1 MSDRAIGW
9 SFVGIQVVLLGAL
22 IFLPGSND
30 WPTPQWLR
38 TLGTVVNVLGFA
50 LLIVAALGLGS
61 SLTPTPVPKKSGQLT
76 TGGLYRFVRHPIYT
90 GVLMI
95 VVALVA
101 TSGSWLHLAIGV
113 VTVGFFTVK
122 ARWEEER
129 LRLEYPEYDFY
140 ARATGRFVPM
150 PFRHRPE

>member
-9 SFVGIQVVLLGAL
+9 LFVAVQVVLLGVL
-22 IFLPGSND
+22 IFLPGSDD

-61 SLTPTPVPKKSGQLT
+61 SLTAIPVPKKSGKLE

-90 GVLMI
+90 GVFMI

-113 VTVGFFTVK
+113 VTMAFFSVK
-122 ARWEEER
+122 ARWEEQR
-129 LRLEYPEYDFY
+129 LRLEYPEYDAY
-140 ARATGRFVPM
+140 ARATGRFVPVA
-150 PFRHRPE
+150 FRHKSS

>member
-1 MSDRAIGW
+1 MNDRATGW
-9 SFVGIQVVLLGAL
+9 SFVAVQVVLLGAL
-22 IFLPGSND
+22 IFLPGSDD

-50 LLIVAALGLGS
+50 LVIVAALGLGS
-61 SLTPTPVPKKSGQLT
+61 SLTATPVPKESGKLE

-90 GVLMI
+90 GVFMI

-113 VTVGFFTVK
+113 VTMAFFSVK
-122 ARWEEER
+122 ARWEEQR
-129 LRLEYPEYDFY
+129 LRLEYPEYDAY
-140 ARATGRFVPM
+140 ARSTGRFVPV
-150 PFRHRPE
+150 PFRHRSS

>member
-9 SFVGIQVVLLGAL
+9 SFVAIQVMLLGAL
-22 IFLPGSND
+22 IFLPGSDD

-50 LLIVAALGLGS
+50 VLLIAAFGLGS
-61 SLTPTPVPKKSGQLT
+61 SLTATPVPKKSGALA
-76 TGGLYRFVRHPIYT
+76 TGGLYRYARHPIYT

-101 TSGSWLHLAIGV
+101 TSGSWMHLAIGV
-113 VTVGFFTVK
+113 VTVTFFSVK
-122 ARWEEER
+122 ARWEEQR
-129 LRLEYPEYDFY
+129 LRLEYPEYDAY
-140 ARATGRFVPM
+140 ARETGRFAPV
-150 PFRHRPE
+150 PFRRRSR